1 MARSGYAVL
10 ALIAGLVVGAPAEAE
25 AQAADGWWEW
35 ALRDLATDARDRDR
49 SDRTI
54 GDIILGRDG
63 DRDRDERADR
73 RDRKDRES
81 ARERGKQKNKAGKGP
96 PFCRNGEGHPV
107 HGRQWC
113 RDKGFGLGSGLG
125 GRWEDR
131 GSWGDI
137 ILGSPRG
144 GDRRRGAVDR
154 GGLID
159 VLGDVVFGR
168 IDAERARVGGRAPLE
183 GRWLELG
190 DGGHVLQIRSGSR
203 PVAELTDLNGDGR
216 VDVALVPRR

>member
-1 MARSGYAVL
+1 MARSRYVIL
-10 ALIAGLVVGAPAEAE
+10 ALITALAVGAPAQAE
-25 AQAADGWWEW
+25 AQSTDGWWNW
-35 ALRDLATDARDRDR
+35 ALQELKADARDRNGG
-49 SDRTI
+49 DRTI
-54 GDIILGRDG
+54 GDIILGRDDDRARS
-63 DRDRDERADR
+63 DRDDR
-73 RDRKDRES
+73 REREREN
-81 ARERGKQKNKAGKGP
+81 ARERGKKGSKAGKGP

-113 RDKGFGLGSGLG
+113 RDKGFGLGTGIG

-154 GGLID
+154 GGLMD
-159 VLGDVVFGR
+159 VLGDVVYGR
-168 IDAERARVGGRAPLE
+168 IEAERARVGGRQPLE
-183 GRWLELG
+183 GRWLELKN
-190 DGGHVLQIRSGSR
+190 GGRVLQIRSGSL
-203 PVAELTDLNGDGR
+203 PVAELTDLNGDRR